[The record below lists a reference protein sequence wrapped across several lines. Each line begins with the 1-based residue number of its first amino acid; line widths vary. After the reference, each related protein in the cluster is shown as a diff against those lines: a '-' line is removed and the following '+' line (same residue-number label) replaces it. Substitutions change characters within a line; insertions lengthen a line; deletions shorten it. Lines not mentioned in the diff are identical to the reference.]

1 MRPNEKNQ
9 YFQTS
14 TLNGHFFFLLWV
26 KFSGMVI
33 CAPKVYKDSG
43 RIRIKHYGCNEIP
56 PHADSIT
63 ASLAALM
70 CSGDQ
75 GKQCC
80 DYATCA

>member
-9 YFQTS
+9 LFPNINFKR
-14 TLNGHFFFLLWV
+14 TLFFFLLWV

-33 CAPKVYKDSG
+33 YASKVYKDSG
-43 RIRIKHYGCNEIP
+43 RVRIKICGCNEIP

-70 CSGDQ
+70 CYGDH
-75 GKQCC
+75 GNSC
-80 DYATCA
+80 DYATRA